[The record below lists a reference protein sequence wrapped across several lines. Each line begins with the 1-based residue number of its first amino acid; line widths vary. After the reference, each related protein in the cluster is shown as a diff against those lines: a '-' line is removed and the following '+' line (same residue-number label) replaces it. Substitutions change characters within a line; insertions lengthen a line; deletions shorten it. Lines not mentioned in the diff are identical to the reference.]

1 MAILFHR
8 AETFRR
14 ILLQPAGGIVGLVDE
29 LLEASLE
36 GRHQLD
42 WQDDRCRVRFF
53 DGDWKDT
60 IDVPMRK
67 SVFRAIL
74 ARIAALC
81 HEQTSVAISPYGGE
95 CDFAVGAN
103 SLLLRIAFVN
113 TPETQ
118 KLVLTPQRG

>member
-1 MAILFHR
+1 M
-8 AETFRR
+8 
-14 ILLQPAGGIVGLVDE
+14 GLVDE

-36 GRHQLD
+36 GRYQLD

-67 SVFRAIL
+67 SVFRTIL

-81 HEQTSVAISPYGGE
+81 NEQALVAISPYGGE
-95 CDFAVGAN
+95 CDLSVGGN
-103 SLLLRIAFVN
+103 SLLLRVAFMN

-118 KLVLTPQRG
+118 TLELTSHRGETS

>member
-1 MAILFHR
+1 MNTTQDQLTLHTS

-67 SVFRAIL
+67 SVFQAIL

-81 HEQTSVAISPYGGE
+81 HEQTSVAISP
-95 CDFAVGAN
+95 
-103 SLLLRIAFVN
+103 
-113 TPETQ
+113 
-118 KLVLTPQRG
+118 LVRTRCYSGSRS